1 MLGKHREEAKD
12 AEMVRYVKMGIF
24 DRFKRKKEK
33 RSIVFTPG
41 SFFDEICTS
50 GYTPL
55 DRIPEVVACARKI
68 AELIGSTT
76 IHLMS
81 NTENGDERIVNELSR
96 VIDIEPMPNMTRPTW
111 IEAIVMT
118 MLLYGHGNAIV
129 LPHTWNGL
137 IESLEPISATRVSF
151 ESVGYRDYKVNIDGQ
166 LKDPKNLLHFVYNP
180 DKVYLWK
187 GRGVTVAL
195 RDVLDNLVQARA
207 TEKAFMSSEYKPSVI
222 IKVDSMVADMDDPEK
237 RQKLIES
244 YIKPQKKGEP
254 WLVPAEQFDVEQV
267 KPLTLGDLA
276 INDSVTLDKKMVA
289 ALFGVPA
296 WVVGVGEYKKD
307 EWNTFIQTTVM
318 SIAKAIAAELTKKLI
333 LNPRW
338 YLTFNIWSLLDYD
351 LKTVSDVLLAGADR
365 GYINGD
371 EWRDRMH
378 MNPAGLKEFKILE
391 NYIPYDMSGNQKKL
405 IQEGE

>member
-1 MLGKHREEAKD
+1 
-12 AEMVRYVKMGIF
+12 MGLF
-24 DRFKRKKEK
+24 DRFRKQK
-33 RSIVFTPG
+33 RSVVFAQG

-68 AELIGSTT
+68 AELIGSAT

-81 NTENGDERIVNELSR
+81 NTEGGDERIVNELSR
-96 VIDIEPMPNMTRPTW
+96 VIDIEPMPNMTRPVW
-111 IEAIVMT
+111 MEGIVMT
-118 MLLYGHGNAIV
+118 MLLYGKGNAIV
-129 LPHTWNGL
+129 LPHTWNGF
-137 IESLEPISATRVSF
+137 IQSLEPIAASRVGF
-151 ESVGYRDYKVNIDGQ
+151 EADGFRDYHVTIDGIP
-166 LKDPKNLLHFVYNP
+166 KDPRNVLHFVYNP
-180 DKVYLWK
+180 DKDYLWK
-187 GRGVTVAL
+187 GTGITVAL
-195 RDVLDNLVQARA
+195 KDVLDNLVQARA

-222 IKVDSMVADMDDPEK
+222 IKVDSMVSDMADPEK

-254 WLVPAEQFDVEQV
+254 WLVPAEQFDIEQV

-307 EWNTFIQTTVM
+307 EWNAFIQTTVM
-318 SIAKAIAAELTKKLI
+318 AIAKSIAAELTKKLI

-338 YLTFNIWSLLDYD
+338 YLTFNIWSLMDYD
-351 LKTVSDVLLAGADR
+351 LKTVSDVLLSGADR
-365 GYINGD
+365 GYVNGD

-378 MNPAGLKEFKILE
+378 MNPAGLKEFKVLE
-391 NYIPYDMSGNQKKL
+391 NYIPIDMIGSQKKL
-405 IQEGE
+405 IQSGEE

>member
-1 MLGKHREEAKD
+1 
-12 AEMVRYVKMGIF
+12 MGLF
-24 DRFKRKKEK
+24 DRFRKQK
-33 RSIVFTPG
+33 RSVVFAQG

-68 AELIGSTT
+68 AELIGSAT

-81 NTENGDERIVNELSR
+81 NTEGGDERIVNELSR
-96 VIDIEPMPNMTRPTW
+96 VIDIEPMPNMTRPVW
-111 IEAIVMT
+111 MEGIVMT
-118 MLLYGHGNAIV
+118 MLLYGKGNAIV
-129 LPHTWNGL
+129 QPHTWNGF
-137 IESLEPISATRVSF
+137 IQSLEPIAASRVGF
-151 ESVGYRDYKVNIDGQ
+151 EADGFRDYHVTIDGIP
-166 LKDPKNLLHFVYNP
+166 KDPRNVLHFVYNP
-180 DKVYLWK
+180 DKNYLW
-187 GRGVTVAL
+187 RGTGITVAL
-195 RDVLDNLVQARA
+195 KDVLDNLVQARA

-222 IKVDSMVADMDDPEK
+222 IKVDSMVSDMADPEK

-254 WLVPAEQFDVEQV
+254 WLVPAEQFDIEQV

-289 ALFGVPA
+289 ALFGVPS

-307 EWNTFIQTTVM
+307 EWNAFIQTTVM
-318 SIAKAIAAELTKKLI
+318 AIAKSIAAELTKKLI

-338 YLTFNIWSLLDYD
+338 YLTFNIWSLMDYD
-351 LKTVSDVLLAGADR
+351 LKTVSDVLLSGADR
-365 GYINGD
+365 GDGNGD

-378 MNPAGLKEFKILE
+378 MNPAGLKEFKLLE
-391 NYIPYDMSGNQKKL
+391 NYIGYDYSNLQKKL
-405 IQEGE
+405 IQPKEGEE

>member
-1 MLGKHREEAKD
+1 
-12 AEMVRYVKMGIF
+12 MGLF
-24 DRFKRKKEK
+24 DRFRKQK
-33 RSIVFTPG
+33 RSVVFAQG

-68 AELIGSTT
+68 AELIGSAT

-81 NTENGDERIVNELSR
+81 NTEGGDERIVNELSR
-96 VIDIEPMPNMTRPTW
+96 VIDIEPMPNMTRPVW
-111 IEAIVMT
+111 MEGIVMT
-118 MLLYGHGNAIV
+118 MLLYGKGNAIV
-129 LPHTWNGL
+129 QPHTWNGF
-137 IESLEPISATRVSF
+137 IQSLEPIAASRVGF
-151 ESVGYRDYKVNIDGQ
+151 EADGFRDYQVTIDGIP
-166 LKDPKNLLHFVYNP
+166 KDPRNVLHFVYNP
-180 DKVYLWK
+180 DKNYLW
-187 GRGVTVAL
+187 RGTGITVAL

-222 IKVDSMVADMDDPEK
+222 IKVDSMVSDMADPEK

-254 WLVPAEQFDVEQV
+254 WLVPAEQFDIEQV

-307 EWNTFIQTTVM
+307 EWNAFIQTTVM
-318 SIAKAIAAELTKKLI
+318 AIAKSIAAELTKKLI

-338 YLTFNIWSLLDYD
+338 YLTFNIWSLMDYD
-351 LKTVSDVLLAGADR
+351 LKTVSDVLLSGADR
-365 GYINGD
+365 GYVNGD

-378 MNPAGLKEFKILE
+378 MNPAGLKEFKVLE
-391 NYIPYDMSGNQKKL
+391 NYIPIDMIGSQKKL
-405 IQEGE
+405 IQSGEE

>member
-1 MLGKHREEAKD
+1 
-12 AEMVRYVKMGIF
+12 MGLF
-24 DRFKRKKEK
+24 DRFRKQK
-33 RSIVFTPG
+33 RSVVFAQG

-68 AELIGSTT
+68 AELIGSAT

-81 NTENGDERIVNELSR
+81 NTDGGDERIVNELSR
-96 VIDIEPMPNMTRPTW
+96 VIDIEPMPNMTRPVW
-111 IEAIVMT
+111 MEGIVMT
-118 MLLYGHGNAIV
+118 MLLYGKGNAIV
-129 LPHTWNGL
+129 QPHTWNGF
-137 IESLEPISATRVSF
+137 IQSLEPIAASRVGF
-151 ESVGYRDYKVNIDGQ
+151 EADGFRDYQVTIDGIP
-166 LKDPKNLLHFVYNP
+166 KDPRNVLHFVYNP
-180 DKVYLWK
+180 DKNYLW
-187 GRGVTVAL
+187 RGTGITVAL
-195 RDVLDNLVQARA
+195 KDVLDNLVQARA

-222 IKVDSMVADMDDPEK
+222 IKVDSMVSDMADPEK

-254 WLVPAEQFDVEQV
+254 WLVPAEQFDIEQV

-307 EWNTFIQTTVM
+307 EWNAFIQTTVM
-318 SIAKAIAAELTKKLI
+318 AIAKSIAAELTKKLI

-338 YLTFNIWSLLDYD
+338 YLTFNIWSLMDYD
-351 LKTVSDVLLAGADR
+351 LKTVSDVLLSGADR
-365 GYINGD
+365 GYVNGD

-378 MNPAGLKEFKILE
+378 MNPAGLKEFKVLE
-391 NYIPYDMSGNQKKL
+391 NYIPIDMIGNQKKL

>member
-1 MLGKHREEAKD
+1 
-12 AEMVRYVKMGIF
+12 MGLF
-24 DRFKRKKEK
+24 DRFRKQK
-33 RSIVFTPG
+33 RSVVFAQG

-55 DRIPEVVACARKI
+55 DKIPEVVACARKI
-68 AELIGSTT
+68 AELIGSAT

-81 NTENGDERIVNELSR
+81 NTEGGDERIVNELSR
-96 VIDIEPMPNMTRPTW
+96 VIDIEPMPNMTRPVW
-111 IEAIVMT
+111 MEGIVMT
-118 MLLYGHGNAIV
+118 MLLYGKGNAIV
-129 LPHTWNGL
+129 QPHTWNGF
-137 IESLEPISATRVSF
+137 IQSLEPIAASRVGF
-151 ESVGYRDYKVNIDGQ
+151 EADGFRDYHVTIAGVP
-166 LKDPKNLLHFVYNP
+166 KDPRNVLHFVYNP
-180 DKVYLWK
+180 DKNYLW
-187 GRGVTVAL
+187 RGTGITVAL
-195 RDVLDNLVQARA
+195 KDVLDNLVQARA

-222 IKVDSMVADMDDPEK
+222 IKVDSMVSDMADPEK

-254 WLVPAEQFDVEQV
+254 WLVPAEQFDIEQV

-307 EWNTFIQTTVM
+307 EWNAFIQTTVM
-318 SIAKAIAAELTKKLI
+318 AIAKSIAAELTKKLI

-338 YLTFNIWSLLDYD
+338 YLTFNIWSLMDYD
-351 LKTVSDVLLAGADR
+351 LKTVSDVLLSGADR
-365 GYINGD
+365 GYVNGD

-378 MNPAGLKEFKILE
+378 MNPAGLKEFKVLE
-391 NYIPYDMSGNQKKL
+391 NYIPIDMIGNQKKL